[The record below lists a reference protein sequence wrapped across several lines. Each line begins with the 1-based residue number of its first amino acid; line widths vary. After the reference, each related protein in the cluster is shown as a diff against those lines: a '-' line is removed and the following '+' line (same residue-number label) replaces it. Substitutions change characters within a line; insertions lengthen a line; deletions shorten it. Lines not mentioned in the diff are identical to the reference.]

1 MEFKGKGLIDPD
13 DEYDRRSLEK
23 TNFPIVTLSI
33 NLMRDPREIL
43 STIYLPAM
51 VYALLSV
58 KVITLSMPE
67 RIYNISIALVALIGL

>member
-1 MEFKGKGLIDPD
+1 LEFNGKGFIDPD

-43 STIYLPAM
+43 STIYIPAI
-51 VYALLSV
+51 VYGLLSV
-58 KVITLSMPE
+58 KVVTLSMTE
-67 RIYNISIALVALIGL
+67 RIYNIGIALVGILGL